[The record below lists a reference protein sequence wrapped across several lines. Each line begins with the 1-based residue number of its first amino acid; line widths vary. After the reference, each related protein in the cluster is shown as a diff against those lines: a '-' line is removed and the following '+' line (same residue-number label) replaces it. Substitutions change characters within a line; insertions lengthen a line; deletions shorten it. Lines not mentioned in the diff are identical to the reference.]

1 MPGPKEKINPNLSS
15 ESDILRGHDP
25 RKTCH
30 IQMPQEFQTAKK
42 SPQTRPGLLFLF
54 FFFSRKK
61 ISTSKT
67 LGFFLCFVTSQE
79 IKVDE
84 KH

>member
-30 IQMPQEFQTAKK
+30 IQMPQKFQTAKK
-42 SPQTRPGLLFLF
+42 SPQTRPGLLLLF
-54 FFFSRKK
+54 FFFEKK
-61 ISTSKT
+61 NIH
-67 LGFFLCFVTSQE
+67 V
-79 IKVDE
+79 
-84 KH
+84 

>member
-25 RKTCH
+25 WKTCH

-42 SPQTRPGLLFLF
+42 SPQTRPGLLLLF
-54 FFFSRKK
+54 FFFREKK
-61 ISTSKT
+61 YPRLKL
-67 LGFFLCFVTSQE
+67 LGFFSVSLQV
-79 IKVDE
+79 K
-84 KH
+84 K